1 MQPKNE
7 EDLVFKLTSTK
18 FNSAKDL
25 LSFYESNR
33 ELYSTASHEPY
44 QLTFKRLLVY
54 QLSEAKKG
62 KNEEALFTDPT
73 FKSLLSD
80 YNKHL
85 GSSDAR
91 GEKLFS
97 EFFPA
102 FESLMG
108 LHRGRR
114 FKVNLPDKV
123 RVTYLCMMND
133 EAFLK
138 EHLTLKQLAYLLYAN
153 ASPGLLQISIKV
165 SCL

>member
-25 LSFYESNR
+25 LSFYEANR
-33 ELYSTASHEPY
+33 DLYSTATHEPY
-44 QLTFKRLLVY
+44 HLTFQRLLVY
-54 QLSEAKKG
+54 QLSEQKRG
-62 KNEEALFTDPT
+62 RNDDALFADPA

-80 YNKHL
+80 YNKLL
-85 GSSDAR
+85 GSSEAR

-97 EFFPA
+97 QFFPV
-102 FESLMG
+102 FESLIG
-108 LHRGRR
+108 LHRGKR
-114 FKVNLPDKV
+114 FKVQLPDKV

-133 EAFLK
+133 ETFLR
-138 EHLTLKQLAYLLYAN
+138 EHLSLKQLAYLLYAN

-165 SCL
+165 S